1 MAKLSA
7 PPAPNLF
14 WRTFILMM
22 LLIIFSVMGWLQ
34 SFRVLNETPY
44 ALGTAQQIVS
54 MANLTRYALIS
65 ADPIYRPD
73 LLMVLAKREGLR
85 ILPRE
90 ADDKIVPLS
99 ETFNYTRSNIADVEA
114 IVRAEL

>member
-1 MAKLSA
+1 MRSE
-7 PPAPNLF
+7 PRSRSSR
-14 WRTFILMM
+14 W
-22 LLIIFSVMGWLQ
+22 
-34 SFRVLNETPY
+34 
-44 ALGTAQQIVS
+44 
-54 MANLTRYALIS
+54 ANLTRYALIS

-114 IVRAEL
+114 IVRAELGSDTILASEVNGRSGLWVSISIDRGQLLAQNEQLPH